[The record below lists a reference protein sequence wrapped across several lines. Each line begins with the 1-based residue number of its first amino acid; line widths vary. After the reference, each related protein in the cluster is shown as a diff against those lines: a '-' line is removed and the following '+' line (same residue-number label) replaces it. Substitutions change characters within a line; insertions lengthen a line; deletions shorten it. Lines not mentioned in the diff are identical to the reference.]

1 MQDAAVA
8 WLCSRQVFGAWV
20 RAGVSLIAG
29 GVVCLLLMNPVAAQG
44 VAAKA
49 PVAAAPVLGTT
60 APLLADLA
68 DRVLRVGVLA
78 DFQPFQLWPEGAV
91 GPGGADVELL
101 NLIGAGRGPRWTLLR
116 YTDTQRLED
125 DLAEGRIDVAMSMA
139 RTPQRSARLAF
150 SVPYATVEQALV
162 GSADLSSDTVSPDLS
177 GRTVAVIKGNA
188 PADIVAANFPAAR
201 PVVFDSTEK
210 ALRAVLAK
218 QVDLVF
224 EALPALQQVIERERM
239 AGLRVVRT
247 FKFDEGR
254 LRMAVKRGDDD
265 LLARLDTALQSVS
278 PAQQADLE
286 RRWLVVPTLTSRPSR
301 LVLTDAE
308 RQMLA
313 ALPPLR
319 VGFVKTDRP
328 FAFVN
333 EAGEPAGLAIEL
345 LRDLRNRLGVR
356 LDSVKGANV
365 GELLDDLAQ
374 DKVDVVL
381 GVTETAPRRQ
391 VAVFVGPYLSYP
403 MALIAKPG
411 SNYLGLVDLVGHT
424 LAMPRGYFAV
434 DRIRARFPG
443 IRIVDCGPSNACLD
457 MVARGEADATMN
469 NLPAAGMRLSQRTD
483 GAALQIVGLVN
494 DVFDQHSI
502 ALRPVFA
509 NVAPVLKRALD
520 EAVANDLPVLQ
531 RKWLLPQVT
540 TGVDPKLVQRGL
552 MAGAVLITGLLLAW
566 LWHSRVMA
574 REIGARRAAQGR
586 AEQASQERQRYLAF
600 LAHEVRNSLNAVIG
614 GLSLL
619 RQRETG
625 ADQAN
630 ASASASALA
639 AGRVSAPALM
649 SMVDGSARSTLT
661 LLNDLLD
668 YHRVDAGRLTLD
680 MRPARLAE
688 VARAVVAEM
697 QPAALEKGLT
707 LGMEATGDLQAWHQ
721 LDTVRVSQVLRNLIA
736 NAIKFTHKG
745 KVHVRLHIGSR
756 LSMAVQD
763 SGIGID
769 PELAQRIFEPFEQAA
784 GQGAQGTGLGLAL
797 SRELVRAMAGDISLQ
812 SQPGAGA
819 LFIAEWPAVAAPA
832 EALERRGTAQ
842 AASAQPAAPLA
853 SAPPSVMRTDGQ
865 ATRLALVVEDSPV
878 YAISMQAMLLQN
890 GWQVRTA
897 ATVDL
902 ALQAF
907 NSLPP
912 QLLLCDLHLTDGTA
926 FDLLSRITAT
936 RQAQGLRMEVVVMT
950 AEPDPQDVEELRQA
964 GADRVIT
971 KSFDPA
977 EMTRRVFEPA

>member
-8 WLCSRQVFGAWV
+8 WLGSRQGFGAWV
-20 RAGVSLIAG
+20 GAGVSLIAG
-29 GVVCLLLMNPVAAQG
+29 GLLCLLPMNPVAAKG
-44 VAAKA
+44 VAATA
-49 PVAAAPVLGTT
+49 PMASASASAPALGTA
-60 APLLADLA
+60 APLLADLS
-68 DRVLRVGVLA
+68 DRILRVGVLA

-91 GPGGADVELL
+91 GPGGADIELL
-101 NLIGAGRGPRWTLLR
+101 NLIGAGRGPRWKLER

-125 DLAEGRIDVAMSMA
+125 DLAQGRIDVAMSMA
-139 RTPQRSARLAF
+139 RTPQRSTRLAF

-162 GSADLSSDTVSPDLS
+162 GSTDLSSDTVSPDLS

-201 PVVFDSTEK
+201 LVAFDSPEK
-210 ALRAVLAK
+210 ALRAVLSK

-224 EALPALQQVIERERM
+224 ESLPALQQVIERERM
-239 AGLRVVRT
+239 EGLRVVRT

-254 LRMAVKRGDDD
+254 LRMAVKKGDDD
-265 LLARLDTALQSVS
+265 LLARLDTALRSVS

-301 LVLTDAE
+301 LVLTDTE

-424 LAMPRGYFAV
+424 LAMPRGYFAI

-443 IRIVDCGPSNACLD
+443 IRIVDCGPNNACLD

-469 NLPAAGMRLSQRTD
+469 NLPAAGMRLSQRND
-483 GAALQIVGLVN
+483 GATLQIVGMVN

-502 ALRPVFA
+502 ALRPALA
-509 NVAPVLKRALD
+509 NVAPMLKRALD

-566 LWHSRVMA
+566 LWHTRVMA
-574 REIGARRAAQGR
+574 REISARREAQRR

-619 RQRETG
+619 RQREPG
-625 ADQAN
+625 AN
-630 ASASASALA
+630 ASTSALA
-639 AGRVSAPALM
+639 GRISEPALM
-649 SMVDGSARSTLT
+649 GMVDGSARSTLG

-668 YHRVDAGRLTLD
+668 YHRIDAGRLTLD
-680 MRPARLAE
+680 MRPARLAD
-688 VARAVVAEM
+688 VARAVIAEM
-697 QPAALEKGLT
+697 QPAALEKGLN
-707 LGMEATGDLQAWHQ
+707 LGLEASGDLHAWHQ
-721 LDTVRVSQVLRNLIA
+721 LDTVRVGQVLRNLVA
-736 NAIKFTHKG
+736 NAIKFTSQG
-745 KVHVRLHIGSR
+745 KVHVRLHVGTR

-763 SGIGID
+763 SGIGIA
-769 PELAQRIFEPFEQAA
+769 PELAQRIFEPFEQAP
-784 GQGAQGTGLGLAL
+784 GQGQQGTGLGLAL
-797 SRELVRAMAGDISLQ
+797 SRELVRAMAGDISVQ

-832 EALERRGTAQ
+832 EALERRVA
-842 AASAQPAAPLA
+842 AQPAPALPAASSA
-853 SAPPSVMRTDGQ
+853 SAPSSVMWADGQ
-865 ATRLALVVEDSPV
+865 SPRLALVVEDSPV
-878 YAISMQAMLLQN
+878 YAISMQAILLQN

-971 KSFDPA
+971 KSFDSA